1 LEVSGVEAVIT
12 LKKVGASYF
21 SSVDKFTA
29 DEWKDMITKIANRT
43 LAKNGW
49 AVKEVTVK

>member
-1 LEVSGVEAVIT
+1 MEAVIT
-12 LKKVGASYF
+12 LTKVGASYF

-49 AVKEVTVK
+49 AVKDVTVG